1 MKYNL
6 KEQLFDKING
16 LKITDPNLKKTWFN
30 WEVKD
35 AYERVEMF
43 FNKELVPEVPQYVAD
58 WYEANKDDFEGKLFK
73 CIDCIPSVY
82 DEGDLNE
89 FEEWIIDGETKPFQT
104 LVNMHQFG
112 YKIEKE
118 KKYLVKI
125 KGDIQENILVYGY
138 GVKRYFFSS
147 YMYGNRRTYHTKEEL
162 EAGGFGGVFDNPMF
176 EVEEVDE

>member
-6 KEQLFDKING
+6 KEQLFNKIRG
-16 LKITDPNLKKTWFN
+16 LEFVNPDEYGAKYNKGVREAK
-30 WEVKD
+30 
-35 AYERVEMF
+35 ARVDSF
-43 FNKELVPEVPQYVAD
+43 FNKELVPEVPQYVID
-58 WYEANKDDFEGKLFK
+58 WYEENKDNLEYNIWDWMKYNLEPKKRENAQFSKWIASTENHPVETLVKMKLFGY
-73 CIDCIPSVY
+73 SV
-82 DEGDLNE
+82 
-89 FEEWIIDGETKPFQT
+89 
-104 LVNMHQFG
+104 
-112 YKIEKE
+112 EKE

-162 EAGGFGGVFDNPMF
+162 EAGGFGGVFDNPMI